1 MNNIRQILNDW
12 FANGYGVPPVEHQHL
27 FWFSEYGGGWQ
38 PNQDTINAF
47 KSNPERECTFTVDGF
62 ELHSCSGYNTTMIE
76 LPNGVWVDCESDHI
90 WYEYDGGYVVCF
102 VNDTIPVSHIFKV

>member
-1 MNNIRQILNDW
+1 MHNIRQILNDW
-12 FANGYGVPPVEHQHL
+12 FANGFGEPPIEHQHL
-27 FWFSEYGGGWQ
+27 FWLSEYGGWQ
-38 PNQDTINAF
+38 PTADTINAF
-47 KSNPERECTFTVDGF
+47 KSNPAREHTFIVDGF

-90 WYEYDGGYVVCF
+90 WIAASGYVVCF